1 MKKQSVYLHTN
12 GYYDYLVTNRSGDS
26 IDHVERKEG
35 HFFTSEELN
44 EYTQKVIKQA
54 LETAAKKADTE
65 EKHGWMFVDKQSKT
79 NTFNETFKQFEV

>member
-12 GYYDYLVTNRSGDS
+12 GYYDYLVTNHSGDL

-44 EYTQKVIKQA
+44 EYTQKVIKHA
-54 LETAAKKADTE
+54 LETATE
-65 EKHGWMFVDKQSKT
+65 NVQTKWNGDFIEIPVGTVTVDK
-79 NTFNETFKQFEV
+79 E